1 MTRTDVENPLPLA
14 RALVGSRGR
23 GNVWL
28 MLALAGV
35 FMAVGL
41 ASISLSRPSDA
52 DLWAG
57 FAVWI
62 VCALGAALVLKWRL
76 PNHDPL
82 LLALSMFLSGWGLV
96 AIERLA
102 PAFAD
107 RQALWL
113 LVSVLAM
120 LAIALFPQVL
130 RWLRGY
136 RYSLLAAALLLLSA
150 TIVLGR
156 NPSGFERAPRLW
168 LGIGA
173 FYFQPS
179 EIMKVILVAFMASYL
194 AEQSAAFRAHAD
206 QAPGAAGLSLRLIGP
221 IILMWLL
228 SMVILVWQRDLGT
241 AMLFFIV
248 FLLLL
253 YLSSGDPRLVFSGAL
268 LVLAAGAVAYQ
279 LFDVVQLRVDIWL
292 DPWPEAD
299 GRAYQIVQSLMA
311 FGAGGIAGAGVG
323 LGSPG
328 YIPVVHSDFIF
339 AAIAEEWG
347 LLGVIAILCSFGVL
361 AWRGLAIALAQR
373 GSAFHRLLAA
383 GLTLTL
389 LVQAL
394 MIMAGVLKLLPLTGV
409 TLPFISYGG
418 SSLFVCHIMVG
429 LLLRLSAGAR

>member
-1 MTRTDVENPLPLA
+1 MTRTDVDNPLLVV
-14 RALVGSRGR
+14 RAILGSRGQ
-23 GNVWL
+23 GNVRIL
-28 MLALAGV
+28 LLLAGV
-35 FMAVGL
+35 FVFAGM
-41 ASISLSRPSDA
+41 ASIALTRPSSA
-52 DLWAG
+52 EHWAG

-62 VCALGAALVLKWRL
+62 VCALGAATTLKWRL

-82 LLALSMFLSGWGLV
+82 LLVLPVFLSGWGLV

-113 LVSVLAM
+113 AISMLAM
-120 LAIALFPQVL
+120 LGIAAFPHVL

-136 RYSLLAAALLLLSA
+136 RYSLLAAALLLLAA

-156 NPSGFERAPRLW
+156 NPSGLDFAPRLW
-168 LGIGA
+168 LGTGA

-179 EIMKVILVAFMASYL
+179 EITKVILVAFMASYL
-194 AEQSAAFRAHAD
+194 AEQNATLRARNE
-206 QAPGAAGLSLRLIGP
+206 GAAGGLSLRLIGP
-221 IILMWLL
+221 ILLMWLL

-253 YLSSGDPRLVFSGAL
+253 YLSSGEIRLALGGAI
-268 LVLAAGAVAYQ
+268 LVLVAGVVAYQ

-311 FGAGGIAGAGVG
+311 FAAGGVAGAGVG

-328 YIPVVHSDFIF
+328 YIPVVHSDFVF

-347 LLGVIAILCSFGVL
+347 LLGVIAILSSFGVL
-361 AWRGLAIALAQR
+361 AWRGLAIALSHS
-373 GSAFHRLLAA
+373 GSAFHRLLSA
-383 GLTLTL
+383 GLTMTL

-418 SSLFVCHIMVG
+418 SSLFACHIMLG
-429 LLLRLSAGAR
+429 LLLRLSSGAR

>member
-1 MTRTDVENPLPLA
+1 M
-14 RALVGSRGR
+14 VGSRGQ

-28 MLALAGV
+28 LLLLAGA
-35 FMAVGL
+35 FIFAGMAL
-41 ASISLSRPSDA
+41 IATARSPRA
-52 DLWAG
+52 DQWTS

-62 VCALGAALVLKWRL
+62 LCALGAASVLRWRL
-76 PNHDPL
+76 PSHDPL
-82 LLALSMFLSGWGLV
+82 LLALPMFLSGWGLV

-107 RQALWL
+107 RQTLWL
-113 LVSVLAM
+113 AISVLAM
-120 LAIALFPQVL
+120 LGVAVFPQVL

-136 RYSLLAAALLLLSA
+136 RYSLLAAALLLLGA

-156 NPSGFERAPRLW
+156 NPSGLDFAPRLW
-168 LGIGA
+168 LGAGA

-194 AEQSAAFRAHAD
+194 AEQNLTRRARNNE
-206 QAPGAAGLSLRLIGP
+206 PTGLSLRLVGP
-221 IILMWLL
+221 ILLMWLL

-253 YLSSGDPRLVFSGAL
+253 YLSSGDPRLVLGGAL
-268 LVLAAGAVAYQ
+268 LVLVAGVVAYQ

-311 FGAGGIAGAGVG
+311 FAAGGIAGTGVG
-323 LGSPG
+323 MGSPG
-328 YIPVVHSDFIF
+328 YIPVVHSDFVF

-347 LLGVIAILCSFGVL
+347 LLGVIAILSSFGVL
-361 AWRGLAIALAQR
+361 AWRGLGIALNHQ
-373 GSAFHRLLAA
+373 GSAFHKLLAA
-383 GLTLTL
+383 GLTMTL

-418 SSLFVCHIMVG
+418 SSLFACHIMLG